1 MIKLPEHL
9 SYDKETTAK
18 LRTQKIFRYGDV
30 KRFDDELDF
39 LMGFVPDLKKDF
51 LTESKDIEDCLQK
64 GTTSALES
72 IYSQLKRS
80 NQGNPEKHVRAKAMI
95 GMENNYLKGQTTRGK
110 YNNDAWRVLVM
121 KYHNPN
127 IVGSGANQHV
137 QQRMLN
143 IKQKQDGYNPD
154 AFPTMAK
161 IAQHYG
167 EKCPILEYSI
177 LPAQSIIERHIG
189 IENKKGEN
197 IRIHIPLIVPEGDL
211 FLEAQ
216 GEEVDWQHPWGFNNQ
231 YMHSAHNNTEEHRLI
246 MLNDLKRTY
255 VGIPPAKHFKDMTIE
270 EIGDVHFKYGRDNKR
285 EQPKISSSLSNKFR
299 EPEDYL

>member
-1 MIKLPEHL
+1 MPGLKLPEHL
-9 SYDKETTAK
+9 SYDKDTISK

-30 KRFDDELDF
+30 ARFDQELDF
-39 LMGFVPDLKKDF
+39 LMSHKNDLIKDF
-51 LTESKDIEDCLQK
+51 LTEYKDIEDCLEK
-64 GTTSALES
+64 GTTSAMEA
-72 IYSQLKRS
+72 IYSRLNRS
-80 NQGNPEKHVRAKAMI
+80 KEGNMKAAI
-95 GMENNYLKGQTTRGK
+95 GSDKSFLKGQSTRGK

-127 IVGSGANQHV
+127 LAGVASSHDV
-137 QQRMLN
+137 QKRALS

-154 AFPTMAK
+154 AFPTMKK
-161 IAQHYG
+161 IAEHYQDR
-167 EKCPILEYSI
+167 CPILEYSI

-216 GEEVDWQHPWGFNNQ
+216 GEEVDWQNPWGFNNQ
-231 YMHSAHNNTEEHRLI
+231 YMHSAHNNTDEHRLI
-246 MLNDLKRTY
+246 MLIDLKRTF
-255 VGIPPAKHFKDMTIE
+255 VGIPPAKHFKDMTLQ
-270 EIGDVHFKYGRDNKR
+270 EIGDVHYRYGRDNKR

-299 EPEDYL
+299 KPEDYI

>member
-1 MIKLPEHL
+1 MINLPEHL
-9 SYDKETTAK
+9 SYDKETIAK

-51 LTESKDIEDCLQK
+51 LTEYEDIEDCLK
-64 GTTSALES
+64 RGTTSALES

-80 NQGNPEKHVRAKAMI
+80 REGSPDKIARAKMQV
-95 GMENNYLKGQTTRGK
+95 GMDDNMLKGQSTKGE

-127 IVGSGANQHV
+127 IVGSGADEKIQK
-137 QQRMLN
+137 RMLN
-143 IKQKQDGYNPD
+143 IKQKQDGYNPE
-154 AFPTMAK
+154 AFPTMKK
-161 IAQHYG
+161 IAEHYK
-167 EKCPILEYSI
+167 ERCPILEYSI

-197 IRIHIPLIVPEGDL
+197 IRIHIPLIVPKGDL

-231 YMHSAHNNTEEHRLI
+231 YMHSAHNNTDEHRLI
-246 MLNDLKRTY
+246 MLIDLKRTY
-255 VGIPPAKHFKDMTIE
+255 VGIPPAKHFKDMTLD
-270 EIGDVHFKYGRDNKR
+270 EIGDVHFRYARDNKR
-285 EQPKISSSLSNKFR
+285 EQPEISSSLSNKFR
-299 EPEDYL
+299 KPEDYI

>member
-51 LTESKDIEDCLQK
+51 LTEYKDIEDCLQK

-167 EKCPILEYSI
+167 EKCP
-177 LPAQSIIERHIG
+177 R
-189 IENKKGEN
+189 
-197 IRIHIPLIVPEGDL
+197 V
-211 FLEAQ
+211 
-216 GEEVDWQHPWGFNNQ
+216 
-231 YMHSAHNNTEEHRLI
+231 
-246 MLNDLKRTY
+246 
-255 VGIPPAKHFKDMTIE
+255 
-270 EIGDVHFKYGRDNKR
+270 
-285 EQPKISSSLSNKFR
+285 
-299 EPEDYL
+299 